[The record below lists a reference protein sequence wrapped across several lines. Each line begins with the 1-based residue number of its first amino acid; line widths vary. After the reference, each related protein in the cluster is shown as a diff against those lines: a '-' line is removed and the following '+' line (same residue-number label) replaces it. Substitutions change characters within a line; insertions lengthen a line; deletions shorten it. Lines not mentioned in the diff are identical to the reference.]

1 MAVLTTAGAD
11 VNAADG
17 RGSTP
22 LHSAASQGHDSA
34 VQLLAE
40 RGANLE
46 AETKSGQTP
55 LAMTSTKTNPSLAAY
70 MTTKDRTSTAELLR
84 ALGADR

>member
-1 MAVLTTAGAD
+1 MLERHQKEITL
-11 VNAADG
+11 
-17 RGSTP
+17 S
-22 LHSAASQGHDSA
+22 SK
-34 VQLLAE
+34 AE
-40 RGANLE
+40 IQKIVKRDKVRFLR
-46 AETKSGQTP
+46 P